1 MTATSRTTTTEP
13 ASTTATVV
21 VTRLRARGL
30 RGVRG
35 VVRQTGGVVDHCRSV
50 PGFLGGR
57 LAVDPRGLLWTL
69 TVWESPAAL
78 RTFAALHAPVAA
90 GIDDVASDSA
100 TSAFRQRS
108 RDVPTWTQA
117 AAQTSLG
124 RPRLALARGI
134 APTPRP

>member
-1 MTATSRTTTTEP
+1 MTTSTSATTT
-13 ASTTATVV
+13 TVV

-35 VVRQTGGVVDHCRSV
+35 VVRQTGRVVDDCRSV

-78 RTFAALHAPVAA
+78 RAFAALHAPVAA
-90 GIDDVASDSA
+90 GIDAVASDSA
-100 TSAFRQRS
+100 TTAFRQPGRE
-108 RDVPTWTQA
+108 VPTWSQA
-117 AAQTSLG
+117 ALQTSLG
-124 RPRLALARGI
+124 RPRLALPRDIEPA
-134 APTPRP
+134 PRP